1 MNQEQ
6 KDKLNQ
12 QIEQLNEV
20 LNNLNTLDQ
29 NNPKVQEQINLIKE
43 QITELK
49 ISTMEL
55 NKYIPLYKRVYK
67 NLFNSKTI
75 AINVI
80 WLSCEFLNSFTDIFS
95 GSHNSFIIMLRTV
108 VPGLTIFLRT
118 IK

>member
-6 KDKLNQ
+6 KDNLNQ
-12 QIEQLNEV
+12 QIEQLNDV

-55 NKYIPLYKRVYK
+55 NKYIPLHKRILK
-67 NLFNSKTI
+67 NLFNSKTV
-75 AINVI
+75 AINTL
-80 WLSCEFLNSFTDIFS
+80 WLSCEFLNSFTDVFS
-95 GSHNSFIIMLRTV
+95 GSNNSFIILLRTI